1 MKRVKILAAGIFL
14 LSLTLSSAAFA
25 ASVTLAGN
33 TVDFTFDDAMLG
45 MFGQARLSGDTLFFN
60 PVNFKTMSLNGAGYA
75 LTNDTMNI
83 QVSAHA
89 GLVFSTIDLVEKG
102 DYLLRGSDST
112 AEVTG
117 QVRIF
122 DIAKPLVDVTASILP
137 AGLLD
142 QTRVST
148 QNWVAGASADLTA
161 WNSAQSIN
169 VTVENLLLASTG
181 APSSLAFVQK
191 KFVGLTP
198 TLLAVTPVPEAE
210 TYAMML
216 AGLGLV
222 GFAVVRRRAISK

>member
-1 MKRVKILAAGIFL
+1 MKRVKTLTAGIFL
-14 LSLTLSSAAFA
+14 LSQTLSSAAFA

-45 MFGQARLSGDTLFFN
+45 LFGQASLSDDTLFFN
-60 PVNFKTMSLNGAGYA
+60 PVNFKAMSLNGVGYA

-83 QVSAHA
+83 QISAHA
-89 GLVFSTIDLVEKG
+89 GWAFSAIDLVEKG
-102 DYLLRGSDST
+102 DYLLRGSAST

-117 QVRIF
+117 QMRIF
-122 DIAKPLVDVTASILP
+122 DIVKPLVDVTASILP
-137 AGLLD
+137 AGPLD
-142 QTRVST
+142 QMSVST
-148 QNWVAGASADLTA
+148 QNWGAGASADLTS
-161 WNSAQSIN
+161 WNSAQAIN
-169 VTVENLLLASTG
+169 VTVENLLLATTG

-222 GFAVVRRRAISK
+222 GFAVTRRRAISK